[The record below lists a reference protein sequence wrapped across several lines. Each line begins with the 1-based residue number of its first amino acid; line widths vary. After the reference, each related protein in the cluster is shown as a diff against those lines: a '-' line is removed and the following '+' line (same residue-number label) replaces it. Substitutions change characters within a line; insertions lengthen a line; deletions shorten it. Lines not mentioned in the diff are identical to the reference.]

1 MKIST
6 TLIRD
11 NVMVRILLYNNVRKY
26 INTGVKINDRS
37 EWHKGA
43 IINRPDAVELNA
55 IIGSKVIEVKRVIT
69 LLEAQGIA
77 VTPDN
82 IAEAMNGGQQCVGS
96 FIDYMDS
103 RIDERNLSAG
113 TRRNHK
119 IALEALKRFGRIN
132 SFTSLTTENIMLFD
146 RFLRE
151 EDPERSQPTIRGYH
165 ARIKPYISEAVM
177 MRKLRENPYNHF
189 AVQRGS
195 SPLRNPLTEEELNI
209 IFNAHLPAIY
219 AKAQDIF
226 IFQAYT
232 GLSYADAMAF
242 DAREHLIER
251 EGRAYISQRRTK
263 TGTPYY
269 TPILPRAEAVL
280 FKYGHLLPRLSNQ
293 KYNMHLHAIEGILG
307 ISKPMTSHVARH
319 SFATLMISHDIPVA
333 VVSRMLGHKDI
344 GVTQIYA
351 KVTSEK
357 IEDATRKL
365 WSDLE

>member
-1 MKIST
+1 
-6 TLIRD
+6 
-11 NVMVRILLYNNVRKY
+11 MVRVAFPDNTRRHFA
-26 INTGVKINDRS
+26 TGVKIDDRS
-37 EWHKGA
+37 QFKNGA
-43 IINRPDAVELNA
+43 VTNHPNAVELNA
-55 IIGSKVIEVKRVIT
+55 AIGSKVAEVKRAID
-69 LLEAQGIA
+69 LLIAQGYPI
-77 VTPDN
+77 TPDSL
-82 IAEAMNGGQQCVGS
+82 ADALSDKADMGS
-96 FIDYMDS
+96 FLDYMEERIQS
-103 RIDERNLSAG
+103 RPLREN
-113 TRRNHK
+113 TRRNHI

-132 SFTSLTTENIMLFD
+132 SFASLTTENIMLFD

-151 EDPERSQPTIRGYH
+151 EDSTRKQVTIRGYH
-165 ARIKPYISEAVM
+165 KCIKPYIAEAVM

-189 AVQRGS
+189 AVQRGATIV
-195 SPLRNPLTEEELNI
+195 RNPLTEDELNA
-209 IFNAHLPAIY
+209 IFNAHLPKMY
-219 AKAQDIF
+219 TKAQDIF

-242 DAREHLIER
+242 DSREHLIER
-251 EGRAYISQRRTK
+251 DGRAYISQKRTK
-263 TGTPYY
+263 TDTPYY

-280 FKYGHLLPRLSNQ
+280 LKYGDRLPRLSNQ

-307 ISKPMTSHVARH
+307 ITKPITSHLARH
-319 SFATLMISHDIPVA
+319 SFATLMLSHDIPVA

>member
-1 MKIST
+1 
-6 TLIRD
+6 
-11 NVMVRILLYNNVRKY
+11 MVRVAFPDNTRRHFA
-26 INTGVKINDRS
+26 TGVKIDDRS
-37 EWHKGA
+37 QFKNGA
-43 IINRPDAVELNA
+43 VTNHPNAVELNA
-55 IIGSKVIEVKRVIT
+55 VIGSKVAQVKRAID
-69 LLEAQGIA
+69 LLVAQGYPL
-77 VTPDN
+77 TP
-82 IAEAMNGGQQCVGS
+82 EALSDALSDKADMGS
-96 FIDYMDS
+96 FLDYMEERIQS
-103 RIDERNLSAG
+103 RPLREN
-113 TRRNHK
+113 TRRNHI

-132 SFTSLTTENIMLFD
+132 SFASLTTENIMLFD

-151 EDPERSQPTIRGYH
+151 EDSTRKQVTIRGYH
-165 ARIKPYISEAVM
+165 KCIKPYIAEAVM

-189 AVQRGS
+189 AVQRGATVV
-195 SPLRNPLTEEELNI
+195 RNPLTEDELNA
-209 IFNAHLPAIY
+209 IFNAHLPKMY
-219 AKAQDIF
+219 SKAQDIF

-242 DAREHLIER
+242 DAREHIIER
-251 EGRAYISQRRTK
+251 DGRAYISHTRTK
-263 TGTPYY
+263 TDTPYY

-280 FKYGHLLPRLSNQ
+280 LKYGDRLPRLSNQ

-307 ISKPMTSHVARH
+307 ITKPITSHLARH
-319 SFATLMISHDIPVA
+319 SFATLMLSHDIPVA